1 MIVIV
6 VNVQNFLF
14 IRLCNLRLLRN
25 TQKKIP
31 RAATGTKE
39 ETMEAKTLHFDVW
52 RKRESK
58 IFGECFGI
66 EL

>member
-1 MIVIV
+1 M
-6 VNVQNFLF
+6 
-14 IRLCNLRLLRN
+14 
-25 TQKKIP
+25 KKIP
-31 RAATGTKE
+31 RGTIGTKE

>member
-1 MIVIV
+1 M
-6 VNVQNFLF
+6 
-14 IRLCNLRLLRN
+14 
-25 TQKKIP
+25 KKIP
-31 RAATGTKE
+31 RAAIGTKE

-58 IFGECFGI
+58 IFDECFRI